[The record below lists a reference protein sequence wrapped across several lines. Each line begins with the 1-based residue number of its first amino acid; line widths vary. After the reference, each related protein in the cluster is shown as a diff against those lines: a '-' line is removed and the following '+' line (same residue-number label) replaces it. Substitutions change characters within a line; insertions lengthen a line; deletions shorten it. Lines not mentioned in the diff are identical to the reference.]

1 VGTTPLKIALLTS
14 SRADFGIYL
23 PLLKKLKA
31 DRDFELEIIAFGSHP
46 SRENGFTLQQ
56 IYDEGYKVA
65 VAVDTAPKGDK
76 PADISRSMAQVMV
89 EMTRIWETTQ
99 YDLIIALGDRFEMF
113 AAVASTLPFNLKIAH
128 VHGGEVTHGAIDDAL
143 RHSITHMAQLH
154 FTVTEAYRNNVIR
167 MLGSEKGVYNTGA
180 LSIDNLSSMQLSDIP
195 SLKAQTGIDFSQPT
209 LLVTL
214 HPETIHFEHNE
225 NHVAVLI
232 EALKKLQKYQQVIT
246 LPNTDTSSAII
257 REQLLK
263 YAENNASVF
272 VFENMGALNY
282 LSAMK
287 HAQAIVG
294 NSSSGFAEA
303 AYFPKWVI
311 NIGNRQ
317 GGRLRTPNI
326 VDVPFDAA
334 KIIKAVESTAS
345 TPVPNV
351 GPIYGQGNAAEE
363 IIKIIKNE
371 CIGNG

>member
-1 VGTTPLKIALLTS
+1 
-14 SRADFGIYL
+14 
-23 PLLKKLKA
+23 
-31 DRDFELEIIAFGSHP
+31 
-46 SRENGFTLQQ
+46 
-56 IYDEGYKVA
+56 
-65 VAVDTAPKGDK
+65 
-76 PADISRSMAQVMV
+76 
-89 EMTRIWETTQ
+89 
-99 YDLIIALGDRFEMF
+99 
-113 AAVASTLPFNLKIAH
+113 
-128 VHGGEVTHGAIDDAL
+128 
-143 RHSITHMAQLH
+143 
-154 FTVTEAYRNNVIR
+154 